1 MSDEQVPDRE
11 ACDDLNPGWQ
21 PGDPIAYINPESPA
35 ATVPPYRGERY
46 EALVPDTFDV
56 AERARQVIS
65 PLTEATDAGADRE
78 IYFVGV
84 FCVKPALL
92 CHGVSDAN
100 VQPKFQLTVPLMRM
114 ISGSEQNLHVE
125 AEWITRLRRCIGP
138 DGLFYLPLRGRPW
151 EAVSI
156 PNWLRTGPGRD
167 QYLNPFAMGMTLAAM
182 TLLARRDSDE
192 EWSAKARAMVDALI
206 SLGRGRRRHR
216 LLLAQRVPGRERPA
230 GRDGASRHRGERRGV
245 PAALRPGARLSAPRP

>member
-1 MSDEQVPDRE
+1 MSDAQAPADRD
-11 ACDDLNPGWQ
+11 ACDDLNADWQ

-56 AERARQVIS
+56 AERARQAIN
-65 PLTEATDAGADRE
+65 PLTEATNAGADRE
-78 IYFVGV
+78 IYFMGV

-114 ISGSEQNLHVE
+114 ISGSEQNLQGE
-125 AEWITRLRRCIGP
+125 ADWLTRLRRYIGP

-156 PNWLRTGPGRD
+156 PNWIRT
-167 QYLNPFAMGMTLAAM
+167 
-182 TLLARRDSDE
+182 
-192 EWSAKARAMVDALI
+192 V
-206 SLGRGRRRHR
+206 
-216 LLLAQRVPGRERPA
+216 PA
-230 GRDGASRHRGERRGV
+230 GTST
-245 PAALRPGARLSAPRP
+245 